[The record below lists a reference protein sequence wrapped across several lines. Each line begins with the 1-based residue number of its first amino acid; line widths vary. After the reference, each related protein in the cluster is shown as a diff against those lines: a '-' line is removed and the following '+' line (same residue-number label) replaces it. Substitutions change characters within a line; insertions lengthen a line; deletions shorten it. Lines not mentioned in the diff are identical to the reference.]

1 VGSSDGQI
9 ECKLCGELAIGEP
22 PHSIGTEKSAQRI
35 SACCTAKPYGPS

>member
-9 ECKLCGELAIGEP
+9 ECKLCGELAISEP